1 MVEDRGVVGL
11 DDWWRGGTRDE
22 KWPVNVSVDNK
33 PPSLG
38 ISFPKTRW
46 LGQKILAHRSHA
58 ATGVVDEDVE
68 LAETPQ
74 RLGDE
79 LRTIVRVGHV
89 GDYREYRVAR
99 RFGHDTLQLLALAR
113 TSGCHCC
120 FGPGH
125 AQHHRASHPP
135 SAARNDR
142 DLAFERRA
150 WLICFCAF
158 RNRLSLACIYR
169 CRHARCSCCSENR
182 CVE

>member
-1 MVEDRGVVGL
+1 MVDDTAPAGL
-11 DDWWRGGTRDE
+11 DHWRRGGPRHE
-22 KWPVNVSVDNK
+22 KRPVNVSVDNK

-113 TSGCHCC
+113 SGGDHFCSA
-120 FGPGH
+120 PGH
-125 AQHHRASHPP
+125 AQHHRASHPA
-135 SAARNDR
+135 SAPRNVC
-142 DLAFERRA
+142 DLACERRA
-150 WLICFCAF
+150 PNWLVFFCAF
-158 RNRLSLACIYR
+158 RTPLRL
-169 CRHARCSCCSENR
+169 
-182 CVE
+182 

>member
-1 MVEDRGVVGL
+1 MVDDTAPAGL
-11 DDWWRGGTRDE
+11 DHWRRGGPRHE
-22 KWPVNVSVDNK
+22 KRPVNVSVDNK

-89 GDYREYRVAR
+89 GDYREYGSTRG
-99 RFGHDTLQLLALAR
+99 FGHDTLQLLPLAPSR
-113 TSGCHCC
+113 GDPFRS
-120 FGPGH
+120 GPGQPQPH
-125 AQHHRASHPP
+125 PASPP
-135 SAARNDR
+135 PAA
-142 DLAFERRA
+142 
-150 WLICFCAF
+150 
-158 RNRLSLACIYR
+158 S
-169 CRHARCSCCSENR
+169 
-182 CVE
+182 